1 MSCYI
6 IILAAGSSAR
16 LGQPKQLLPYK
27 GKTLI
32 RHIVD
37 IALQSEAEKVLVVLG
52 ANHQI
57 MEAEV
62 PKQDKLQVIYNEGW
76 QEGMASSIRAGI
88 SFLQEENTCPETAMI
103 LMSDQPYIN
112 VPLLNIIIQTPN
124 ENPKPIVAST
134 YNGTIGTPVLFHA
147 SLFEEL
153 KKLQGDAGA
162 KKMLMHRLDEV
173 ETIAFPEGN
182 IDIDTEIDY
191 RNLLMR
197 N

>member
-1 MSCYI
+1 MSCNI
-6 IILAAGSSAR
+6 IILAAGSSSR

-32 RHIVD
+32 GHIVE
-37 IALQSEAEKVLVVLG
+37 IALQSEAEKVLIVLG
-52 ANHQI
+52 ANHLI
-57 MEAEV
+57 IEKKLPV
-62 PKQDKLQVIYNEGW
+62 LDKLKPIYNEDW
-76 QEGMASSIRAGI
+76 REGMASSIRKAI
-88 SFLQEENTCPETAMI
+88 AFLQEEEKCPEAALIMT
-103 LMSDQPYIN
+103 SDQPYIN
-112 VPLLNIIIQTPN
+112 VTLLNRMIHIQKD
-124 ENPKPIVAST
+124 NPKPIVAST

-173 ETIAFPEGN
+173 ETVEFPDGN

-197 N
+197 D